1 MWLHRGATRFAGS
14 EHILLLCEQIWVTQ
28 LLKERYER
36 YPDGQG
42 EMCPLMKARVL
53 EWVNIF

>member
-1 MWLHRGATRFAGS
+1 VLPDLPGRDTFYYYVKQERAA
-14 EHILLLCEQIWVTQ
+14 E

-42 EMCPLMKARVL
+42 EMCPLMKLRVL
-53 EWVNIF
+53 EWVDIL